1 MFAALLATILIVFS
15 FFQNDTTRE
24 YRMARRMLVS
34 SMTLL
39 AVHFVLQI
47 KYEIRANSDELAS
60 MFNILFYTP
69 AMFLCS
75 CSSVYM
81 GCSRSIFRRYLRI
94 GSTGCVLTTLLFFL
108 GWLSFGRINED
119 GVRYVMHSLFLFYMG
134 YYIYYPIRS
143 IRRNI

>member
-60 MFNILFYTP
+60 MFT
-69 AMFLCS
+69 S
-75 CSSVYM
+75 CSIHQPYSL
-81 GCSRSIFRRYLRI
+81 LRARLCI
-94 GSTGCVLTTLLFFL
+94 
-108 GWLSFGRINED
+108 
-119 GVRYVMHSLFLFYMG
+119 
-134 YYIYYPIRS
+134 
-143 IRRNI
+143 

>member
-1 MFAALLATILIVFS
+1 MDFLVTLQYTCFMFAALLATILIVFS

-75 CSSVYM
+75 C
-81 GCSRSIFRRYLRI
+81 
-94 GSTGCVLTTLLFFL
+94 
-108 GWLSFGRINED
+108 
-119 GVRYVMHSLFLFYMG
+119 
-134 YYIYYPIRS
+134 
-143 IRRNI
+143 